1 MAGGHGGHLV
11 RAAAAAAASP
21 STPHAGARHAR
32 SQNAQSAAPPAM
44 VPSKYGLI
52 SMIFFTV
59 PLAMYGPCVE
69 RESTDTMTPPAK
81 GGRGGA
87 GPGTRR
93 GARA

>member
-1 MAGGHGGHLV
+1 
-11 RAAAAAAASP
+11 
-21 STPHAGARHAR
+21 
-32 SQNAQSAAPPAM
+32 M